1 MVDANLFPQSVQ
13 TILVTRLDGMG
24 DIVLGTMLLSALHR
38 RWPAAY
44 IKMLVRPGM
53 ESLSAIMPK
62 WVRLI
67 RLPFD
72 QRKPISNNEQAVA
85 DQIRAVS
92 EDCQADLTIIGEF
105 NRDWVSEIIAAM
117 SEAEL

>member
-1 MVDANLFPQSVQ
+1 MVDANLIPQSVQ

-24 DIVLGTMLLSALHR
+24 DIVLGTMLLSAVHR

-53 ESLSAIMPK
+53 ESLATILPK

-67 RLPFD
+67 PLPFD
-72 QRKPISNNEQAVA
+72 QRRPIANNEEAIA
-85 DQIRAVS
+85 SLIRNAS

-117 SEAEL
+117 SEAE